1 MKQPVTIDDTFAQL
15 FATIRSRKRAKADV
29 SYTAQLFARG
39 VPTICKKLN
48 EETTEAIIEAARG
61 DKARL
66 REESADI
73 LYHLFVLWAASG
85 ITPEQVGKILSKRT
99 AQSGLAEKAARTKQ
113 PKKK

>member
-1 MKQPVTIDDTFAQL
+1 MKKTETIDTTFAQL
-15 FATIRSRKRAKADV
+15 FATIQRRKRAKADV

-48 EETTEAIIEAARG
+48 EETTEAIIEATRG

-85 ITPEQVGKILSKRT
+85 ITPQQVAKILNQRT
-99 AQSGLAEKAARTKQ
+99 AQSGLTEKAARAKKPKTK
-113 PKKK
+113 

>member
-1 MKQPVTIDDTFAQL
+1 MKKTKTIDTTFAQL
-15 FATIRSRKRAKADV
+15 FTTIQSRKRAKTDV

-39 VPTICKKLN
+39 IPTICKKLN
-48 EETTEAIIEAARG
+48 EETTEAIIEATRG

-85 ITPEQVGKILSKRT
+85 ITPEQVGKILNRRT
-99 AQSGLAEKAARTKQ
+99 AQSGLAEKAARK
-113 PKKK
+113 PKPETQ